1 MAVKAPTAARD
12 EPSAT
17 ASASAER
24 GSPGLVSSDRNAGID
39 QRTRRL
45 TALGAITDY
54 RAATSSG
61 SNVPQPDGRRDRQEP
76 SVSLVSRH

>member
-12 EPSAT
+12 EPCAT
-17 ASASAER
+17 ASAER

-45 TALGAITDY
+45 TALGVITDY
-54 RAATSSG
+54 RAAVSSG
-61 SNVPQPDGRRDRQEP
+61 RNVPSADIRSKKNASE
-76 SVSLVSRH
+76 LC